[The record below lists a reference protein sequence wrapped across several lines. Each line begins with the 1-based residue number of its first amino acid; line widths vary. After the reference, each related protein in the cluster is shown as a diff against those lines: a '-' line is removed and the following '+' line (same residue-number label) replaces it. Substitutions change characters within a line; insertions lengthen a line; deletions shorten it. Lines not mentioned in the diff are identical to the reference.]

1 MTKAQYL
8 KKHLGITSK
17 LTEKEMYEIIRIILI
32 ARDLEFGGESAFATK
47 EAKELGIKTDWR

>member
-1 MTKAQYL
+1 MTKAEYL

-32 ARDLEFGGESAFATK
+32 DRDLEFGGESRFATI

>member
-1 MTKAQYL
+1 MTKAEYL

-17 LTEKEMYEIIRIILI
+17 LTDKEMYGIIRILLI